1 MIDQIDI
8 VLMIYLG
15 NEIYKMI
22 DILVVDVLD
31 VKFYGKSV
39 YVFENVDEVLNVLD
53 VMISYFNG
61 VV

>member
-1 MIDQIDI
+1 
-8 VLMIYLG
+8 MIYLG